1 MLNLKHMNSIYRI
14 SSERLQYN
22 WEQDMMEKTLT
33 HLTVGILIESIL
45 EFFPPNTYFNI
56 YFAQWESNLLTANIS
71 IF

>member
-1 MLNLKHMNSIYRI
+1 
-14 SSERLQYN
+14 
-22 WEQDMMEKTLT
+22 MEKTLT

-71 IF
+71 IFQKYK